1 MDTPERPNVSALR
14 AAVEAQR
21 IRVGMTFDALAVST
35 GLDRRT
41 VIRLLR
47 DDQTRGG
54 TIDSWWRLCRAL
66 GVNLSDLIG
75 LLDHREGDPI
85 ADATQGPN
93 GRKVV
98 T

>member
-1 MDTPERPNVSALR
+1 VDTLGRPNVSALR
-14 AAVEAQR
+14 EAVEAQR
-21 IRVGMTFDALAVST
+21 VRVGMTFDALAVTT

-47 DDQTRGG
+47 EDQTRGG

-66 GVNLSDLIG
+66 GVDLADLAG
-75 LLDHREGDPI
+75 LLNEPQDDPV
-85 ADATQGPN
+85 AGVAPGPD
-93 GRKVV
+93 R